1 MRMTTDIPVLLPW
14 WCVSGSR
21 FLEPHREPAALS
33 AESLQHRPCLL
44 ELPEQAV
51 DILNRGAAAAGDAL
65 AAAAGEDL
73 RLLALLPRHRLDDR
87 LRAAHLLVADGRTPR
102 ELHPPQP
109 LHPLVPGAE
118 PLHLLELA
126 PAILGR

>member
-65 AAAAGEDL
+65 AAAAVEGL
-73 RLLALLPRHRLDDR
+73 RLPSPLPPPPLGDR
-87 LRAAHLLVADGRTPR
+87 PRAA
-102 ELHPPQP
+102 PP
-109 LHPLVPGAE
+109 PGARAPPPGE
-118 PLHLLELA
+118 LPPPPPPL
-126 PAILGR
+126 

>member
-44 ELPEQAV
+44 ELPEQAG
-51 DILNRGAAAAGDAL
+51 DILNRGAAAAGDGL
-65 AAAAGEDL
+65 AGGARGGL
-73 RLLALLPRHRLDDR
+73 RLPSRPPRQPLGDR
-87 LRAAHLLVADGRTPR
+87 PRAAHPPGPGGPAPGEAL
-102 ELHPPQP
+102 PPQ
-109 LHPLVPGAE
+109 E
-118 PLHLLELA
+118 P
-126 PAILGR
+126 PP

>member
-65 AAAAGEDL
+65 AAAAVEGL
-73 RLLALLPRHRLDDR
+73 RLLAPPPRHRLGDR
-87 LRAAHLLVADGRTPR
+87 PRAAPPPVADGPPPR
-102 ELHPPQP
+102 ELHPPQRP
-109 LHPLVPGAE
+109 SPRPRGNGWA
-118 PLHLLELA
+118 
-126 PAILGR
+126 RR

>member
-33 AESLQHRPCLL
+33 AESLQHRPCLP

-65 AAAAGEDL
+65 AAAAGDDL
-73 RLLALLPRHRLDDR
+73 RLLALLLRLRLDACR
-87 LRAAHLLVADGRTPR
+87 GAARLLVAAGHSRR
-102 ELHPPQP
+102 
-109 LHPLVPGAE
+109 
-118 PLHLLELA
+118 
-126 PAILGR
+126 

>member
-51 DILNRGAAAAGDAL
+51 DILNRGAAAPGDAP
-65 AAAAGEDL
+65 AAAAPRGF
-73 RLLALLPRHRLDDR
+73 RLPSPPPRPPLGDCPPAGPP
-87 LRAAHLLVADGRTPR
+87 LAAHAR
-102 ELHPPQP
+102 PPTARP
-109 LHPLVPGAE
+109 PP
-118 PLHLLELA
+118 P
-126 PAILGR
+126 P